1 MISLR
6 VATPSDGAALAEIY
20 AYYVKETA
28 VSFEYEAPSAE
39 EFSHRIEHKLAKYP
53 YLVAE
58 RDGKPIGYAYASEFR
73 ERAAYNWDA
82 ELSIYLDKD
91 ERRCGAG
98 RMLCQAL
105 AEILKAQGFVNL
117 YAIITLPNDG
127 SEAFHSKMGFEK
139 LCEVDRVGYKKEKWY
154 GLTWYR
160 LALCDKPEPIVAFP
174 KLEGKEVDRILAK
187 YGR

>member
-105 AEILKAQGFVNL
+105 AEILKAQNFVNL

-160 LALCDKPEPIVAFP
+160 LALCDKVAPIVEFP
-174 KLEGKEVDRILAK
+174 RLDGGAVSAILEK
-187 YGR
+187 YAR

>member
-6 VATPSDGAALAEIY
+6 VATKDDGAALAEIY
-20 AYYVKETA
+20 AYYVKNTA

-39 EFSHRIEHKLAKYP
+39 EFLCRIEHKLTKYP

-73 ERAAYNWDA
+73 ERAAYDWDA

-91 ERRCGAG
+91 ERGAGAG
-98 RMLCQAL
+98 RMLCSAL
-105 AEILKAQGFVNL
+105 AEILKAQNFVNL

-127 SEAFHSKMGFEK
+127 SEAFHKKMGFEK
-139 LCEVDRVGYKKEKWY
+139 LCEVDRVGYKMGKWY

-160 LALCDKPEPIVAFP
+160 LALCDEPAPIIAFP
-174 KLEGKEVDRILAK
+174 DLDVGAVADILKK
-187 YGR
+187 YGG

>member
-39 EFSHRIEHKLAKYP
+39 EFSRRIEHKLAKYP

-73 ERAAYNWDA
+73 ERAAYNWDV

-139 LCEVDRVGYKKEKWY
+139 LCEVDRVGYKQGKWY

-160 LALCDKPEPIVAFP
+160 LALCDEPATVIAFP
-174 KLEGKEVDRILAK
+174 DLEGDAVADILKK
-187 YGR
+187 YGG